1 MADPVR
7 RLRLRLT
14 LITVCTGVVGGF
26 AYAEHRPVLWV
37 LTALLAAGTLLTAA
51 GAFLLARASAR
62 SRSHNGT

>member
-26 AYAEHRPVLWV
+26 AYANQRPVLWV

-51 GAFLLARASAR
+51 GVILLARASAGGR
-62 SRSHNGT
+62 QVR